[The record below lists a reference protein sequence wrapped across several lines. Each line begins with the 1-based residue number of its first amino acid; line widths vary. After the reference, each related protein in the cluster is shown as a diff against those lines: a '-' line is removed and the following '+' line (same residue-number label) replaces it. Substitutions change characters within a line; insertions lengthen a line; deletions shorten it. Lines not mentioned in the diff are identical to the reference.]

1 MFGIVWLTWM
11 AFVITSVFLAVQ
23 AFNGKEFAIPFL
35 LENAEKLIQ
44 TLGISNMF
52 TPGK

>member
-1 MFGIVWLTWM
+1 VNLALFLT
-11 AFVITSVFLAVQ
+11 SLFLAVQ

-44 TLGISNMF
+44 ALGISNIF